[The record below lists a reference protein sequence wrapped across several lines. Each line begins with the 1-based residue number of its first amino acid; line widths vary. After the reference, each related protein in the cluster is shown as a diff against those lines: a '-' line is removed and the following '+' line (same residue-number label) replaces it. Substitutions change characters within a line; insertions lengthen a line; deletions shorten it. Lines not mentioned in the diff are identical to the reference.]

1 MAKKKT
7 KNKPNFNDI
16 LRELQSKTSNED
28 KLETR
33 GERYYFLIVS
43 EGEKTEP
50 NYFKDLARQL
60 PEKLVKVETE
70 GVGMDPQNVVEAA
83 IQFREERKGNKPLP
97 EFDEVW
103 AVFDKD
109 DFPDKNFNAA
119 IEKGQQK
126 NIETAYS
133 NEAFE
138 LWYVLHFQYL
148 DTAINRQQ
156 YIQILKKQ
164 LGTYEKND
172 PLMYTKLQQNEK
184 SDEALAMK
192 WADDLYDK
200 LDTGNPAKDKP
211 ITKVYQLVKRLN
223 EFKK

>member
-1 MAKKKT
+1 MKKT

-16 LRELQSKTSNED
+16 LRELKSKTSNED

-70 GVGMDPQNVVEAA
+70 GVGMDPKNVVEAA
-83 IQFREERKGNKPLP
+83 IQFREKRKKEQPLP

-119 IEKGQQK
+119 IEKGKQQQ
-126 NIETAYS
+126 IETAYS

-148 DTAINRQQ
+148 DTAVNRQQ
-156 YIQILKKQ
+156 YIQILKKH

-184 SDEALAMK
+184 SNETLAIK
-192 WADDLYDK
+192 WADDLYHK
-200 LDTGNPAKDKP
+200 LNDGNPAKDKP
-211 ITKVYQLVKRLN
+211 ITKVHQLVRRLN